1 MRARFFIYSMM
12 LVFVGYSVAI
22 ANASVSPPTST
33 SVTSSTFVDAPT
45 DVKVVAGHRK
55 VIISWEPVIAPV
67 RYYRIEASTNGG
79 TKWYAGP
86 VTRATTLSLS
96 QPTKKVLTMYRVV
109 AVGFKE
115 LSLPSDLV
123 SITIK

>member
-1 MRARFFIYSMM
+1 MM

-33 SVTSSTFVDAPT
+33 SVTSSSYVDTPT
-45 DVKVVAGHRK
+45 GVKVVAGHRK
-55 VIISWEPVIAPV
+55 VVISWDPVIAPV
-67 RYYRIEASTNGG
+67 RYYRIEASTDGG

-86 VTRATTLSLS
+86 ITKATTISLS
-96 QPTKKVLTMYRVV
+96 QPSKKVLTMYRVV
-109 AVGFKE
+109 AVGFQE

>member
-1 MRARFFIYSMM
+1 MRARFFIYSAM
-12 LVFVGYSVAI
+12 LVFLGYSIGADAAVAPSPTP
-22 ANASVSPPTST
+22 SVVVST
-33 SVTSSTFVDAPT
+33 QVDAPT
-45 DVKVVAGHRK
+45 GVKVVAGHRK
-55 VIISWEPVIAPV
+55 VVVSWNPVVAPV

-86 VTRATTLSLS
+86 VTRGTTLSLS
-96 QPTKKVLTMYRVV
+96 QPSKNVLTMYRVV